1 MAATQHYQSC
11 TLPINVPSKAP
22 APASLYPIG
31 RVAGSPPDVDN
42 TSMTAGSRTSGGFG
56 YSSGSDYESSN
67 GSYSGVDVVD
77 VLNDRMQET
86 FDPTPLDR
94 GLVRQAQTYVSSHCS
109 RLRPRIA
116 SIVVLEMGRAVS
128 LHWRV

>member
-1 MAATQHYQSC
+1 
-11 TLPINVPSKAP
+11 
-22 APASLYPIG
+22 
-31 RVAGSPPDVDN
+31 
-42 TSMTAGSRTSGGFG
+42 MTAGSRTSGGFG

-94 GLVRQAQTYVSSHCS
+94 GLVKQAQT
-109 RLRPRIA
+109 
-116 SIVVLEMGRAVS
+116 
-128 LHWRV
+128 